1 MIGRGVKLATI
12 AGVRIMVHPSWFVI
26 FALVVVSLASM
37 SETATGAALGPVS
50 RWVVAVVVAASFFAS
65 VVAHELAHAI
75 VGRRRGVR
83 IDEITLFIFGGAAS
97 MEQESPS
104 ALTEALIAGAGPL
117 TSGVLGVLLLGIS
130 FPVRDLTGEFAAVIY
145 WASFWLGISNL
156 LLCAFNLI
164 PAFPMD
170 GGRLLR
176 ALLWGTMK
184 NFMRATRIATIIGR
198 AFGYLVVVAGLFIS
212 MVDLVNGIWLVLIGW
227 FLNRAAGYSYRR
239 VALEQL
245 VEGIRV
251 RDVMES
257 DVPVVN
263 PNLTLDTLA
272 EQHLM
277 SGETGF
283 YAVVADGKLVGT
295 VDIRQIRGV
304 QRSQWTTT
312 RVGDVMSR
320 DDQILRLTEPQPI
333 LDAVNRF
340 EQSGASAIPV
350 VAEDDRNRLL
360 GMLTRDGLLRA
371 VQARARLRAGTTT
384 P

>member
-1 MIGRGVKLATI
+1 MMGRGVRLATI

-37 SETATGAALGPVS
+37 SEATTGAALGTVS
-50 RWVVAVVVAASFFAS
+50 RWVVAVIVAALFFAS

-83 IDEITLFIFGGAAS
+83 IDQITLFIFGGAAS
-97 MEQESPS
+97 MEQEAPN

-117 TSGVLGVLLLGIS
+117 TSGILGGILLAVTVPLQN
-130 FPVRDLTGEFAAVIY
+130 LTGEFAAVVY
-145 WASFWLGISNL
+145 WACFWLGISNL
-156 LLCAFNLI
+156 LLCGFNLV

-176 ALLWGTMK
+176 ALLWGTTK
-184 NFMRATRIATIIGR
+184 NFMRATRIATFIGR
-198 AFGYLVVVAGLFIS
+198 VFGYLVVLAGLFIS

-227 FLNRAAGYSYRR
+227 FLNRAASFSYRR

-245 VEGIRV
+245 VEGISV

-257 DVPVVN
+257 DVPVVS

-272 EQHLM
+272 DQHLM

-295 VDIRQIRGV
+295 VDIRRIRGV
-304 QRSQWTTT
+304 ARSAWTTT
-312 RVGDVMSR
+312 RVGEVMSH
-320 DDQILRLTEPQPI
+320 DDQILTLTEPQPI

-340 EQSGASAIPV
+340 EQTGASAIPV
-350 VAEDDRNRLL
+350 VAVDDKRHLL

-371 VQARARLRAGTTT
+371 VQARARLRAGTST

>member
-1 MIGRGVKLATI
+1 MGRGVKLVTI

-26 FALVVVSLASM
+26 FALVVVSLAGASD
-37 SETATGAALGPVS
+37 SVTGVRLGPVS
-50 RWVVAVVVAASFFAS
+50 HWLVAVIVAACFFAS
-65 VVAHELAHAI
+65 VVAHELAHAL

-97 MEQESPS
+97 MEKEAPS
-104 ALTEALIAGAGPL
+104 ALTEALVAGAGPAA
-117 TSGVLGVLLLGIS
+117 SGLLGAILLGATLLL
-130 FPVRDLTGEFAAVIY
+130 RDMSGEFVAVVY
-145 WASFWLGISNL
+145 WACFWLGLSNL

-184 NFMRATRIATIIGR
+184 NFVRATRIATLIGR
-198 AFGYLVVVAGLFIS
+198 TFGYLVVLAGLVIS
-212 MVDLVNGIWLVLIGW
+212 MADLVNGIWLVLIGW
-227 FLNRAAGYSYRR
+227 FLNRSASFSYKR

-257 DVPVVN
+257 EVPVVN

-283 YAVVADGKLVGT
+283 YAVMADGKLVGT
-295 VDIRQIRGV
+295 VDIRHIRGV
-304 QRSQWTTT
+304 PRSQWTTT
-312 RVGDVMSR
+312 RVGEVMKSG
-320 DDQILRLTEPQPI
+320 DQIVTLTEPQPI

-350 VAEDDRNRLL
+350 VAVDDARRLL
-360 GMLTRDGLLRA
+360 GILTRDGLLRA
-371 VQARARLRAGTTT
+371 VQARARVRAATTT

>member
-1 MIGRGVKLATI
+1 MGRGVKLATI
-12 AGVRIMVHPSWFVI
+12 AGVRIMIHPSWFVI
-26 FALVVVSLASM
+26 FGLVVVSLASV
-37 SETATGAALGPVS
+37 SEVATGTQLGPVS
-50 RWVVAVVVAASFFAS
+50 RWVVALVVAALFFAS

-83 IDEITLFIFGGAAS
+83 IDVITLFIFGGAAS
-97 MEQESPS
+97 MEQEAPN

-117 TSGVLGVLLLGIS
+117 TSGVIGAILLA
-130 FPVRDLTGEFAAVIY
+130 LTLPMQGQSGEFFAVAY
-145 WASFWLGISNL
+145 WASFYLGFSNV
-156 LLCAFNLI
+156 LLCGFNLI

-176 ALLWGTMK
+176 AALWATTK
-184 NFMRATRIATIIGR
+184 DFVRATRIASIVGR
-198 AFGYLVVVAGLFIS
+198 AFGYLVVVAGLVIS
-212 MVDLVNGIWLVLIGW
+212 MVSLQTGIWLVLIGW
-227 FLNRAAGYSYRR
+227 FLNRSAGFSYRR

-245 VEGIRV
+245 VEGISV
-251 RDVMES
+251 KDVMES

-295 VDIRQIRGV
+295 IDIRQIRGV
-304 QRSQWTTT
+304 PRSQWTTT
-312 RVGDVMSR
+312 RVGDVMSH
-320 DDQILRLTEPQPI
+320 DDQILTLTEPQPI

-350 VAEDDRNRLL
+350 VAVDDRRRLL

>member
-1 MIGRGVKLATI
+1 MGRGLKLATI
-12 AGVRIMVHPSWFVI
+12 AGVRIMIHPSWFVI
-26 FALVVVSLASM
+26 FGLVVISLVSV
-37 SETATGAALGPVS
+37 SEVATGTELGLVS
-50 RWVVAVVVAASFFAS
+50 RWVVGVVVAALFFAS

-75 VGRRRGVR
+75 VARRRGVR
-83 IDEITLFIFGGAAS
+83 IDVITLFIFGGAAS
-97 MEQESPS
+97 MEQEAPN
-104 ALTEALIAGAGPL
+104 ARTEALIAGAGPL
-117 TSGVLGVLLLGIS
+117 TSGVIGVILLA
-130 FPVRDLTGEFAAVIY
+130 LTVPMQSQSGEFFAVAY
-145 WASFWLGISNL
+145 WACFYIGFSNL
-156 LLCAFNLI
+156 LLCGFNLV

-176 ALLWGTMK
+176 AGLWAFKKDFVG
-184 NFMRATRIATIIGR
+184 ATRIASIVGR
-198 AFGYLVVVAGLFIS
+198 AFGYIVVIAGLVIS
-212 MVDLVNGIWLVLIGW
+212 MVSLQTGIWLVLIGW
-227 FLNRAAGYSYRR
+227 FLNRSAGVSYRR

-245 VEGIRV
+245 VEGISV
-251 RDVMES
+251 KDVMES

-283 YAVVADGKLVGT
+283 YAVVADSKLVGT
-295 VDIRQIRGV
+295 IDIRQIRGV
-304 QRSQWTTT
+304 PRSQWTTT
-312 RVGDVMSR
+312 RVGDVMSH
-320 DDQILRLTEPQPI
+320 DDQILTLTEPQPI

-350 VAEDDRNRLL
+350 VAVDDKRRLL
-360 GMLTRDGLLRA
+360 GVLTRDGLLRA